1 MCEADALTTQEL
13 PMTDHHP
20 VAEYNR
26 GLVEEFRANGGRVGG
41 QFEGAPL
48 LLLTT
53 TGAKSGLERVSPVMY
68 MALDGSY
75 AVFATFAG
83 MPMNPAWYHNL
94 LANPQASIEVGEQT
108 IAVRAR
114 FAEGEERE
122 EIWTAQK
129 LAAPG
134 MAEYELKTDRVM
146 PVVILEPS

>member
-1 MCEADALTTQEL
+1 MRDEA
-13 PMTDHHP
+13 
-20 VAEYNR
+20 
-26 GLVEEFRANGGRVGG
+26 RAVGG
-41 QFEGAPL
+41 DDAPI
-48 LLLTT
+48 
-53 TGAKSGLERVSPVMY
+53 
-68 MALDGSY
+68 
-75 AVFATFAG
+75 
-83 MPMNPAWYHNL
+83 